1 MELEQLD
8 DNIIFLNKNF
18 SSREDMF
25 KSISHELLDNNYVT
39 EQYLEK
45 VIQRE
50 NEHPTGFKLKTLN
63 VAMPHVDCEF
73 VKKDGMFVV
82 TSKESIIFKN
92 AETDEDLPVNIIF
105 GLLLKQSDTHLT
117 FLMKLASSFSNDMI
131 LQKIVESNNKFEIKN
146 ILKDILK

>member
-25 KSISHELLDNNYVT
+25 KSISNELLDNNYVT

-73 VKKDGMFVV
+73 IKKDGMFVV
-82 TSKESIIFKN
+82 TSKEGIIFKN

>member
-8 DNIIFLNKNF
+8 DNIIFLNKKF
-18 SSREDMF
+18 LSREDMF

-82 TSKESIIFKN
+82 TSKEGIIFKN

>member
-82 TSKESIIFKN
+82 TSKEGIIFKN

-131 LQKIVESNNKFEIKN
+131 LQKIVESNNKLEIKN

>member
-50 NEHPTGFKLKTLN
+50 N
-63 VAMPHVDCEF
+63 V
-73 VKKDGMFVV
+73 
-82 TSKESIIFKN
+82 
-92 AETDEDLPVNIIF
+92 
-105 GLLLKQSDTHLT
+105 
-117 FLMKLASSFSNDMI
+117 
-131 LQKIVESNNKFEIKN
+131 
-146 ILKDILK
+146 